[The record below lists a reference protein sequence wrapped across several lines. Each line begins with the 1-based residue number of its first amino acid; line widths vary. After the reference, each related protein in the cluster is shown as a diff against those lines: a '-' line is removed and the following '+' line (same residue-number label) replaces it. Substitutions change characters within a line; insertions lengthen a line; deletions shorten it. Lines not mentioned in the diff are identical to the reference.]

1 MPIYLGTDAGGS
13 VRHGLAAEEMLLLH
27 QAGLPATDIL
37 ASASW
42 RAREWLGFPG
52 LVEGG
57 LADLV
62 VYPADPRADLAVV
75 RHPERIVLRGRVI
88 R

>member
-1 MPIYLGTDAGGS
+1 MLMLHEKAGMAPAD
-13 VRHGLAAEEMLLLH
+13 VLAA
-27 QAGLPATDIL
+27 G
-37 ASASW
+37 SW
-42 RAREWLGFPG
+42 AARDWLGFPG

-62 VYPADPRADLAVV
+62 VYEADPREDLRVLTA
-75 RHPERIVLRGRVI
+75 PSRIVLRGQVI

>member
-1 MPIYLGTDAGGS
+1 MAILQ
-13 VRHGLAAEEMLLLH
+13 E
-27 QAGLPATDIL
+27 AGLPAADII
-37 ASASW
+37 AAASW
-42 RAREWLGFPG
+42 KAREWLGFPG

-62 VYPADPRADLAVV
+62 VYEADPRADLRVV
-75 RHPERIVLRGRVI
+75 KAPKRIVLRGEVI

>member
-1 MPIYLGTDAGGS
+1 MLYLHEAGIPAAD
-13 VRHGLAAEEMLLLH
+13 VLAA
-27 QAGLPATDIL
+27 G
-37 ASASW
+37 SW

-62 VYPADPRADLAVV
+62 IYPDDPRRDLRVLRAP
-75 RHPERIVLRGRVI
+75 HRIVLRGRVI

>member
-1 MPIYLGTDAGGS
+1 MLIM
-13 VRHGLAAEEMLLLH
+13 EE
-27 QAGLPATDIL
+27 AGLPAADIL

-42 RAREWLGFPG
+42 KAREWLGFPG

-62 VYPADPRADLAVV
+62 VYEEDPRRSLAVT
-75 RHPERIVLRGRVI
+75 RHPSRIVLRGRVVK
-88 R
+88 